1 MADTVPTAIV
11 GARGSTATLT
21 GKAVKTF
28 TFTRFSFA
36 HTFTRAFN
44 LLFVVV
50 VGLWCGGPCVSFG
63 ASTWLKGRGAGV
75 KERNNVNLSVDLQL
89 IISFKKRKN
98 ESWRQG
104 RAKRSTRGTTW
115 AVMLDD
121 LCGGCAV
128 ATVVLEG
135 GGPNIFFSISNS
147 FFWIGSK
154 WVYVWTVFLCGSLR
168 C

>member
-1 MADTVPTAIV
+1 MPTAIV

-63 ASTWLKGRGAGV
+63 ASTWLKGGGAGV

-89 IISFKKRKN
+89 IISFKKKKKRIVEAGKN
-98 ESWRQG
+98 KTIDEGHHVGSDAGRPLWRVRGGHCRSGG
-104 RAKRSTRGTTW
+104 RW
-115 AVMLDD
+115 AEYLFFHFQQFFLDWIEMD
-121 LCGGCAV
+121 FTCGRC
-128 ATVVLEG
+128 
-135 GGPNIFFSISNS
+135 F
-147 FFWIGSK
+147 
-154 WVYVWTVFLCGSLR
+154 YVIR
-168 C
+168 

>member
-63 ASTWLKGRGAGV
+63 ASTWLKGRAGV

-115 AVMLDD
+115 GVMLDD

-135 GGPNIFFSISNS
+135 GGPNIFFFHFQQ
-147 FFWIGSK
+147 FFLDWIENGFH
-154 WVYVWTVFLCGSLR
+154 VRTVFLCDSLR